1 MLGSSLTG
9 PHFPGPCSHSGDALG
24 QDQLCHAGVCMSAHF
39 ERMES
44 VLDTNAST
52 GNTLDLEKV
61 AALQVRGAR

>member
-1 MLGSSLTG
+1 
-9 PHFPGPCSHSGDALG
+9 
-24 QDQLCHAGVCMSAHF
+24 MSAHF

-52 GNTLDLEKV
+52 DNTLDLEKV

>member
-1 MLGSSLTG
+1 
-9 PHFPGPCSHSGDALG
+9 
-24 QDQLCHAGVCMSAHF
+24 MSAHF